1 MLLFWKQAVSLDS
14 FVQVKKYQMSV
25 LKAKA
30 KYILVVLCGAIKAGA
45 DSYLTNFGAC
55 LEEAFCLV

>member
-1 MLLFWKQAVSLDS
+1 
-14 FVQVKKYQMSV
+14 MSV

-30 KYILVVLCGAIKAGA
+30 KYILVVLCAAIEAGT
-45 DSYLTNFGAC
+45 DSYLANFGAC